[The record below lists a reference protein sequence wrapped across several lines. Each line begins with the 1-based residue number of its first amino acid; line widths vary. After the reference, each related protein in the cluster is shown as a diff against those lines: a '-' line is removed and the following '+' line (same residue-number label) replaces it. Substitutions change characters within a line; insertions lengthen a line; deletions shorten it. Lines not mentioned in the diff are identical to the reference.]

1 MILIFGYIY
10 IKDNKIVGFHIL
22 QRIYSTDKQKI
33 LFSFVNKYRDTA
45 CQVLPLQLVQGKLS
59 QSTNSYSVTLLL

>member
-22 QRIYSTDKQKI
+22 QMIYSTEKQKKI
-33 LFSFVNKYRDTA
+33 LFSFVNKYKDTA
-45 CQVLPLQLVQGKLS
+45 CEVLFCNLYKANYL
-59 QSTNSYSVTLLL
+59 T

>member
-22 QRIYSTDKQKI
+22 QMIYSTEKQKKI

-45 CQVLPLQLVQGKLS
+45 CEVLLCNLYKANYP
-59 QSTNSYSVTLLL
+59 T